1 MQMDEGDARLL
12 QPVTGGI
19 IGCACR
25 VANAPGHGFSE
36 KVYENALAHEMRK
49 SGLGVVQQRGIVV
62 FYDDVIVG
70 EYTADLTVEDQV
82 IVELKVVGSLGD
94 VHIPQCRNYL
104 RATGKPLCLLINFG
118 RPKVEIRRITA
129 QT

>member
-1 MQMDEGDARLL
+1 
-12 QPVTGGI
+12 
-19 IGCACR
+19 
-25 VANAPGHGFSE
+25 
-36 KVYENALAHEMRK
+36 MRK
-49 SGLGVVQQRGIVV
+49 SRIGVVQQRGIVV
-62 FYDDVIVG
+62 FYDGLIVG
-70 EYTADLTVEDQV
+70 EYTADLLVEDQV

-129 QT
+129 QA